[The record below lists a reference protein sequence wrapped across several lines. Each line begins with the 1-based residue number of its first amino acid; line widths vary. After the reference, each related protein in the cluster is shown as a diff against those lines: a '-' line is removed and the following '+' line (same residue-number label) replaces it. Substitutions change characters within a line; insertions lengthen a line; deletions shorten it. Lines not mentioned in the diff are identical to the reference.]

1 VPRRIDQVEI
11 VVLAT
16 PVSIR
21 EGHGLALDRDAP
33 FPFQVH
39 GVQDLVPEF
48 PFADQA
54 GILNK
59 TISQGGFTVIDVSDD
74 AEISYLSHVR

>member
-1 VPRRIDQVEI
+1 MPRRIDQVEI
-11 VVLAT
+11 VFLAA
-16 PVSIR
+16 PVRIG

-39 GVQDLVPEF
+39 GVQDLIPEF

-59 TISQGGFTVIDVSDD
+59 TIGQGGFTVIDVSDD
-74 AEISYLSHVR
+74 AEISYLSHIR